1 MTDRILTASHRGD
14 IELVANFGQTGFYI
28 KKFLLDDTANKN
40 NWQAMWP
47 AIKKYAASFV
57 GQPVVLTPQMDH
69 PDPKI
74 QHIHAVG
81 KIIDVGLDEE
91 KKAAWQISRID
102 NPYVQQAIIDRD
114 ITYGSVSLSAPE
126 DEIRDVG
133 GVAVVSGR
141 FLGRHDALV
150 ASPAYGE
157 KDVISAACSG
167 EEGPCIKK
175 LLSAATSDTAMDQ
188 ATIQKFHKR
197 LSAME
202 LRVVLLHAKG
212 FQPNPG
218 EEPDDQGRYW
228 RRMKDG
234 RAFFFRKGEETGG
247 KLRRLAKEIRKRH

>member
-141 FLGRHDALV
+141 FLGRHDAPGGVPGLR
-150 ASPAYGE
+150 GE
-157 KDVISAACSG
+157 GRHIGGLQRGGGAVHQEAPVRGNQRHRNGPGHDTKIPQEAVRHGAAGGPAACQG
-167 EEGPCIKK
+167 LPAEPRRGAGRPGP
-175 LLSAATSDTAMDQ
+175 LLAD
-188 ATIQKFHKR
+188 
-197 LSAME
+197 E
-202 LRVVLLHAKG
+202 
-212 FQPNPG
+212 
-218 EEPDDQGRYW
+218 
-228 RRMKDG
+228 
-234 RAFFFRKGEETGG
+234 
-247 KLRRLAKEIRKRH
+247 